1 MIGGASGC
9 GLCPWSSSRKVGAYA
24 LPLCQKGSLNVRR
37 KQVDLLECLLTLL
50 ELDLGQRN

>member
-24 LPLCQKGSLNVRR
+24 YNNIFMAIAIVIDSSLPFCHYSR
-37 KQVDLLECLLTLL
+37 
-50 ELDLGQRN
+50 